1 MPTID
6 QLAPATAA
14 SDSDALISSQ
24 NGIARKVTRAQ
35 LIAGLQPELSLS
47 CGALLGRSS
56 AGAGAPEAI
65 SVGSN
70 LLLNAGTIS
79 ATATPFAV
87 GALPAGV
94 VPTSGD
100 LVPLSQGGTNVTVT
114 YGQFA
119 SGLAEVSGLDASSMT
134 VSIAGK
140 VETLATFAANAVS
153 VGGAT
158 MTGPLVLNAM
168 PAAPLQA
175 APKQYVDNQ
184 IATALPV
191 VGGTLTGALAGT
203 SALFLGPLSVGGTLS
218 CTGAINAGGNLTAP
232 DAIFSGTLTAET
244 SVQLGPTS
252 VAGSLSIAGG
262 LSATGNVSGGSLN
275 VAGPATAGGLTA
287 TGVIV
292 AKSGAA
298 MTGGVLQ
305 LSQYSVASLPSSSPG
320 AFAYAS
326 NGRKPGEPA
335 GAGTGVVV
343 WGSNGNQWLSLMSG
357 TPVQV

>member
-35 LIAGLQPELSLS
+35 LIAGLQPELSLPS
-47 CGALLGRSS
+47 GVLLGRSS
-56 AGAGAPEAI
+56 AGAGAPEAV

-79 ATATPFAV
+79 ATATPFTV
-87 GALPAGV
+87 GALRAGV
-94 VPTSGD
+94 VPTAED
-100 LVPLSQGGTNVTVT
+100 LVPLSQGGTNVAVT

-119 SGLAEVSGLDASSMT
+119 SSLAEVSGIDASSMMI
-134 VSIAGK
+134 SIAGK
-140 VETLATFAANAVS
+140 VETLAAFAANAVS

-168 PAAPLQA
+168 PTAPLQG

-191 VGGTLTGALAGT
+191 AGGALTGALAGT
-203 SALFLGPLSVGGTLS
+203 SASFSGPLSVGGTLN
-218 CTGAINAGGNLTAP
+218 CTAA
-232 DAIFSGTLTAET
+232 
-244 SVQLGPTS
+244 VQLGPTS
-252 VAGSLSIAGG
+252 VTGSLSITGA

-275 VAGPATAGGLTA
+275 IAGSATAGGLTA
-287 TGVIV
+287 TGMII
-292 AKSGAA
+292 AQSGAT

-305 LSQYSVASLPSSSPG
+305 LCQYSVTSLPSSSPG

-335 GAGTGVVV
+335 GAGSGVVV
-343 WGSNGNQWLSLMSG
+343 WSSNGNQWLSLISG
-357 TPVQV
+357 TPVQA